1 MICCKECL
9 DLLYDYID
17 GNLDQETTKT
27 LEEHFEECPPCLAFL
42 NTYKSTTNV
51 CRENLSEAGIPD
63 VVRDTLLKVI
73 NKQKAEQQNKK

>member
-51 CRENLSEAGIPD
+51 CRENLSEVGIPD